1 MEPEYLTTAE
11 VAQRLRLGERSVYE
25 LVRTRRIPCSRVAGK
40 WLFPRRLVDAWV
52 LAGLQG
58 ERPATAGPP
67 AVVAGSHDPLL
78 AWAVAHSGCGLDL
91 RPGGSFDGLRRLA
104 AGQARVVALHLP
116 DAEGGP
122 DANRAAVRALDSPG
136 DAVLLRFAGRRQGLL
151 TAPGNPSGLATVA
164 DLARPGLRVGLRGA
178 DAGSRALLERLLAQ
192 AGLDLRR
199 LQPAGAPVD
208 SEEALALAVLEGR
221 ADAGLGI
228 EAMARRF
235 GLGFV
240 PLHIEHLD
248 LALSRRDAFE
258 PEVQRLLACLAG
270 AEAAAQARAL
280 GGYVLEG
287 PGEVLYNR

>member
-11 VAQRLRLGERSVYE
+11 VAQRLRLAERSVYE

-52 LAGLQG
+52 LSGLQG
-58 ERPATAGPP
+58 EVGAGPDTP

-78 AWAVAHSGCGLDL
+78 AWVVERSGCGLGL

-116 DAEGGP
+116 DADGGP
-122 DANRAAVRALDSPG
+122 DANRAAVRGLASPS
-136 DAVLLRFAGRRQGLL
+136 DAVLLRFASRRQGLV
-151 TAPGNPSGLATVA
+151 TAPGNPSGLAAVA
-164 DLARPGLRVGLRGA
+164 DLARPGLRVALRGA
-178 DAGSRALLERLLAQ
+178 DAGSRALLDRLLAQ
-192 AGLDLRR
+192 SGLDARR
-199 LQPAGAPVD
+199 LQVAGAPVD

-258 PEVQRLLACLAG
+258 PDVQRLLAFAAG
-270 AEAAAQARAL
+270 PEAAAQAAAL
-280 GGYVLEG
+280 GGYTLQR